1 MRTNMGGTD
10 RTLRLILAAVAAV
23 LIYAR
28 LLTGTAALVIGILAI
43 VFAVTSV
50 VGFCPLYVPLGISTR
65 KKTKPVSPPPPA

>member
-28 LLTGTAALVIGILAI
+28 LLTGTAALVLGILAI

-65 KKTKPVSPPPPA
+65 KKTKPASPPPPA

>member
-23 LIYAR
+23 LIFTR

-43 VFAVTSV
+43 IFAVTSV
-50 VGFCPLYVPLGISTR
+50 VGFCPLYVPLGVSTKR
-65 KKTKPVSPPPPA
+65 KSKPAPPPPPA